1 MSNAQ
6 TLGQIASDMIQQ
18 RTGIYVNP
26 ALLKAQLQ
34 VETGNFAKIDDAL
47 KAVHNYGGMSTDED
61 TGLPRPPEEGGYYKR
76 YASDEEFVEDW
87 GTTLS
92 NRAAYWKKIGGGDVN
107 DVSTFNDMLLAE
119 DGWHYYTGDPD
130 DYKRNL
136 EGFLSV
142 DAPDLIDGAVQH
154 VGAWGT
160 TKPYLLPGT
169 PDVQKQYSF
178 WEEFYNKFMDAE
190 LDNGV
195 ISAAR
200 NAWANF
206 SNSDSLAE
214 WATSTYKPSQEDIEL
229 VQKGLAGDTIAQQYV
244 LTQAHN
250 RQTLLALLAVKQED
264 RARRE
269 AVDSMDYGLSTIGT
283 VLGSVLDPTIL
294 LSMIASPIGSV
305 AAIASKAAK
314 VRTLISLGGKVLD
327 SNKAA
332 RMAAGALT
340 SAVSMGA
347 DRFAAE
353 RWGGWHPD
361 YATSMAGAA
370 LLGAIGGALRKAK
383 LPEDVAKK
391 LEDTSNRIEEDTI
404 ANSIGVVPP
413 NSAAREKLQRELTE
427 EMLGDYAQEGSD
439 IDLKWAEKEAKRL
452 AEEAELNR
460 QPEIAQEGTDINL
473 DATNTVEMLGGQK
486 KPIYPKATKGA
497 GDITANPID
506 TQKVGVEIEAKF
518 DQPVRPEE
526 NVRNPYSDIYAYFP
540 NTPLPIKKLIENK
553 SLFILSEEKAKSWA
567 KKYGV
572 FIKEDAKAFSL
583 PKFGVSIIIKE
594 KVDKSNILGVVAH
607 EIGVHVALKRI
618 IGDTKYNQLLDLARE
633 RMKNPQDPKWINAT
647 RKATNAEEALAY
659 YIEQIDWTTPPRRL
673 HFIKKA
679 LTKYLQP
686 QKATDMEIAKA
697 VKYAIGK
704 YAHDEEKILS
714 FLKVVSRSKKS
725 TKWKRAAEA
734 TKGKDMLTTLHYW
747 LKHDPDRGLLW
758 NELKKLV
765 KADLNKNSV
774 TRDEILAWAKKN
786 IFKES
791 LSFPI
796 YKVVKAYDLKAGSP
810 LMKIEAFG
818 DTPHLITQTNL
829 ATYKAIEGNFNLGND
844 VKPMDL
850 VADTLKRNAQETIK
864 KAEPV
869 QELPDGTKVVDNVV
883 YTPNN
888 VCGEGLAAAAED
900 TGVKATTEENL
911 LGEIHYSKGDV
922 KETVFDLVS
931 DKGETSQA
939 RQGKFGKLGLWVEHG
954 TFFGNLYGIMINSH
968 SRGLQTLAKTLFND
982 PRMEATNVDHLPAES
997 IKSFLQNRWNS
1008 LYIGFVDSRMDYV
1021 NKHFGIFDKV
1031 HRNNCILKVNEQ
1043 VIQCYNAKARGDTV
1057 ALKAFDDDIKKMAVQ
1072 LEELVDDTF
1081 KQMKTN
1087 SEKLGGQVGLGSLL
1101 KHDEPMSACKEFY
1114 RITDIDKYREW
1125 FTRNFSSAEDAE
1137 KFLAEYAR
1145 RFMDRE
1151 AEIDYFKK
1159 EHRYKYDQRKVKD
1172 KKKYVEPT
1180 EEEIEKHLEDAAL
1193 GWAKGRIDMNMSRLE
1208 YGQSLHKAHVAETL
1222 KHRLPMD
1229 TSGIMKMPNGVS
1241 FSFDAALRNY
1251 DIDEYLPQLLNR
1263 LSGETALRA
1272 TLGTEDKQK
1281 ALFDRITRE
1290 LAKADLVR
1298 NGDRESEA
1306 MMMGLRKIL
1315 GVGSYNL
1322 MDQKVSDAF
1331 SNMIRSWSYANVGGN
1346 MTWAQLGEVGGSI
1359 AYGGWKVLFNNIPW
1373 FKDFFRAARVG
1384 GDTAKVIEDVTTKLY
1399 AEDIATRGWSVT
1411 NTTESKIFRQLFDKV
1426 SEENP
1431 KASLT
1436 GRALDTINATAKKA
1450 ALLTST
1456 VNFMPK
1462 LTNLMVRSMR
1472 QAAIEDSLQWAKGKE
1487 FTGFFATRNPFSK
1500 KKFAA
1505 IGITDQ
1511 KAISEMRADIKKYLV
1526 DGRGNIDTWREENPT
1541 TFFKWQQMM
1550 DNEALRG
1557 IQQNTIGNMNPFK
1570 EKHRLFF
1577 QFKDFT
1583 LKAMNQQFMRALSSR
1598 ERDDALAALY
1608 SYATNSAAYAGL
1620 TYMKALAYFP
1630 DDPEKRK
1637 EYLDKEMSLQKVALS
1652 GFFRMSLTAPMSFAA
1667 DGWEVATGQSM
1678 FRTTVDN
1685 SRYQR
1690 DASDSWN
1697 QRVGDIMNQAPA
1709 LGTMGRAYNA
1719 AKSVSNLATGE
1730 GTQKD
1735 IDNCIKFMPLGM
1747 WLGMTYMGSMAKK
1760 NTGVPEKKQAQQ
1772 TQSKTSKLLS
1782 ANKGNSSSSSKKGIN
1797 SLLST
1802 NNNNNKKTGSKKG
1815 INSLLGGKDDRK

>member
-1 MSNAQ
+1 MSNAL
-6 TLGQIASDMIQQ
+6 TLGQIASDRIKQ
-18 RTGIYVNP
+18 RTGVYVNP

-34 VETGNFAKIDDAL
+34 HETGNFEQIDDAL
-47 KAVHNYGGMSTDED
+47 KAVHNYGGMSTSED

-76 YASDEEFVEDW
+76 YASDEEFVDDW
-87 GTTLS
+87 SNTIS
-92 NRAAYWKKIGGGDVN
+92 NRVAYWQSIGGGDIN
-107 DVSTFNDMLLAE
+107 DVSTFADMLIAE
-119 DGWHYYTGDPD
+119 DGWHYYTDDPEN
-130 DYKRNL
+130 YKAGL
-136 EGFLSV
+136 SAFLSV

-169 PDVQKQYSF
+169 PDVRKQYGF
-178 WEEFYNKFMDAE
+178 WDEFYLKFMDAE
-190 LDNGV
+190 LDNGIV
-195 ISAAR
+195 SAAR

-206 SNSDSLAE
+206 ANSESMAE

-229 VQKGLAGDTIAQQYV
+229 VQKGLEGDTIAQQYV

-250 RQTLLALLAVKQED
+250 RQTLLALLAMKQED
-264 RARRE
+264 IARRRE
-269 AVDSMDYGLSTIGT
+269 VDGMDYGLSTVGT

-294 LSMIASPIGSV
+294 LSMAASPVGSV

-314 VRTLISLGGKVLD
+314 VRSLISLGGKVLD
-327 SNKAA
+327 SSKAA
-332 RMAAGALT
+332 RMAVGALT
-340 SAVSMGA
+340 ASVSMGA

-370 LLGAIGGALRKAK
+370 LLGAIGGALRKTR

-404 ANSIGVVPP
+404 ATSIGVVPP

-427 EMLGDYAQEGSD
+427 EMLGDVAQEGSD
-439 IDLKWAEKEAKRL
+439 IELHFAEKEAKRL
-452 AEEAELNR
+452 AEEAERNR
-460 QPEIAQEGTDINL
+460 QPEIAQEGTDIHL
-473 DATNTVEMLGGQK
+473 DSTNTVAMLGGQK
-486 KPIYPKATKGA
+486 KPVYPKADKVSGENIA
-497 GDITANPID
+497 ANASD
-506 TQKVGVEIEAKF
+506 TQKASVEIKTKF
-518 DQPVRPEE
+518 EQPVRPEE
-526 NVRNPYSDIYAYFP
+526 NTRNPYSDIYAYFP

-553 SLFILSEEKAKSWA
+553 SLFILSEAKAKSWA
-567 KKYGV
+567 AKYGV
-572 FIKEDAKAFSL
+572 NIKEGAKAFSL

-594 KVDKSNILGVVAH
+594 KVDRSNILGVVAH

-618 IGDTKYNQLLDLARE
+618 IGDAKYNQLLDLARE
-633 RMKNPQDPKWINAT
+633 RMKNSHDPKWVNAT

-659 YIEQIDWTTPPRRL
+659 YIEQIDWTTPPPRMR
-673 HFIKKA
+673 FIAKA

-686 QKATDMEIAKA
+686 QKANDMEIANA

-734 TKGKDMLTTLHYW
+734 TKGKDMLTTLRYW
-747 LKHDPDRGLLW
+747 LKHDPDRGMLW

-765 KADLNKNSV
+765 KADLNKDSV
-774 TRDEILAWAKKN
+774 TRDEVLAWAKKN
-786 IFKES
+786 IFKENP
-791 LSFPI
+791 SFPI

-818 DTPHLITQTNL
+818 DMPHLVTQSKL
-829 ATYKAIEGNFNLGND
+829 ATSEAIEGNFNLGND
-844 VKPMDL
+844 IKPMDL
-850 VADTLKRNAQETIK
+850 VADTLKRNAEETIK

-883 YTPNN
+883 YTPTN

-900 TGVKATTEENL
+900 TGVKMTTEENL
-911 LGEIHYSKGDV
+911 LGDIHYSKGDV
-922 KETVFDLVS
+922 KETVFDVVS
-931 DKGETSQA
+931 DKGVSSEA
-939 RQGKFGKLGLWVEHG
+939 RQGKFGKLGLWMEHG
-954 TFFGNLYGIMINSH
+954 TFFGNLYGIMVNSH
-968 SRGLQTLAKTLFND
+968 SRTMQTLAKTLFND
-982 PRMEATNVDHLPAES
+982 PRMNATDIDFLPAES
-997 IKSFLQNRWNS
+997 IKSNLQNRWNR
-1008 LYIGFVDSRMDYV
+1008 LYIGFVDKRSDYV
-1021 NKHFGIFDKV
+1021 NKNFGIFDKV
-1031 HRNNCILKVNEQ
+1031 HRNNCINKVNEQ
-1043 VIQCYNAKARGDTV
+1043 VINCYNAMARGDTV
-1057 ALKAFDDDIKKMAVQ
+1057 ALKDFDADIKAMANQ
-1072 LEELVDDTF
+1072 LKELTDDTF
-1081 KQMKTN
+1081 VQMRLR
-1087 SEKLGGQVGLGSLL
+1087 SEQLGGKVGLGSLL
-1101 KHDEPMSACKEFY
+1101 KKDEPMSACKEFY
-1114 RITDIDKYREW
+1114 RVTDIDKYREW
-1125 FTRNFSSAEDAE
+1125 LTRNFDSAEKAE
-1137 KFLAEYAR
+1137 QFLVDYAK
-1145 RFMDRE
+1145 RFMDRD
-1151 AEIDYFKK
+1151 AEIEYYKK
-1159 EHRYKYDQRKVKD
+1159 IHRYKWEQSKAKD
-1172 KKKYVEPT
+1172 KAPYKEPS
-1180 EEEIEKHLEDAAL
+1180 EALISEHLEEAAK

-1208 YGQSLHKAHVAETL
+1208 YGQTLHKSHVADTL
-1222 KHRLPMD
+1222 QHRLPMD
-1229 TSGIMKMPNGVS
+1229 TTGVMKMENGVE
-1241 FSFDAALRNY
+1241 FSFDKDLRNY
-1251 DIDEYLPQLLNR
+1251 DIDTFLPQLINR
-1263 LSGETALRA
+1263 LSGEAAIRA
-1272 TLGTEDKQK
+1272 TIGDSHTQREILNTV
-1281 ALFDRITRE
+1281 TRE
-1290 LAKADLVR
+1290 LAKTGLVR
-1298 NGDRESEA
+1298 NGDREREA
-1306 MMMGLRKIL
+1306 LLMGFRKIL

-1346 MTWAQLGEVGGSI
+1346 MTWAQLGELGGSI

-1373 FKDFFRAARVG
+1373 LRDFFRAARVG
-1384 GDTAKVIEDVTTKLY
+1384 GDTAKVIEDVTNKLY

-1411 NTTESKIFRQLFDKV
+1411 NTTESKVFRQLFDKV

-1436 GRALDTINATAKKA
+1436 GRALDTVNATTKKA

-1500 KKFAA
+1500 GKFAA
-1505 IGITDQ
+1505 VGIHSDDVIN
-1511 KAISEMRADIKKYLV
+1511 AMRADIKKYLV
-1526 DGRGNIDTWREENPT
+1526 DGRGHIDKWREENPT

-1583 LKAMNQQFMRALSSR
+1583 LKAMNQQFMRALTTR

-1608 SYATNSAAYAGL
+1608 SYLTNSAAYMGL
-1620 TYMKALAYFP
+1620 TYMKSLAYFP

-1637 EYLDKEMSLQKVALS
+1637 AYLDKEMSLQKVALS
-1652 GFFRMSLTAPMSFAA
+1652 GFFRMSLSAPMSFAA
-1667 DGWEVATGQSM
+1667 DGWEAATGQSM

-1690 DASDSWN
+1690 DTSDSWN

-1719 AKSVSNLATGE
+1719 TKSAANLATGD

-1747 WLGMTYMGSMAKK
+1747 WIGMTYMGSMAKQRS
-1760 NTGVPEKKQAQQ
+1760 GVPEKKQ
-1772 TQSKTSKLLS
+1772 TQSTNNNNNTSKLL
-1782 ANKGNSSSSSKKGIN
+1782 KGNSSNNSKKGIN
-1797 SLLST
+1797 SLLK
-1802 NNNNNKKTGSKKG
+1802 NNGNKTGSKNG
-1815 INSLLGGKDDRK
+1815 INSLLGGKDDKK